1 MKINKSQSLWQRAQ
15 SLLVGGVSSPVRAFR
30 GVGGDPFFVS
40 HGAGP
45 FIYTADDERLIDYV
59 LSWGPLIL
67 GHAHPAVV
75 RAVQET
81 AARGSSFG
89 IPTEVELRLAER
101 VVQMVPS
108 AEKVRFVN
116 SGTEATMTAVRLAR
130 GAFARDLVI
139 KIEGCYHGHVDSLL
153 VQAGSGAAALGVPTS
168 PGIPA
173 AIAQCTLALPFNDL
187 DAMRAAFDA
196 HGPDIACVILEPV
209 PGNMGLVLP
218 DPDYLAGVRR
228 ITRDHGAL
236 LIFDEVMS
244 GFRVSLGGAQARYD
258 CIPDLTALGKVIGG
272 GLPVGAVAGPAW
284 IMDALAPL
292 GFVYQAGTLSGNPL
306 AMAAGLA
313 TLSEL
318 GRPEVFARIEQAA
331 ERLITGLEE
340 SADRAGVPV
349 SAARAGSMIGLFF
362 NPGPVRNFDDARDS
376 DTAAYA
382 TFFHAMLDAGV
393 YIAPSQFETMFVSSA
408 HDDAVID
415 QTLEAADKAFAAV
428 AKTSRT

>member
-1 MKINKSQSLWQRAQ
+1 MKTDRSQSLWQRAQ

-40 HGAGP
+40 HGVGP
-45 FIYTADDERLIDYV
+45 WIYTADGERLIDYV

-75 RAVQET
+75 RAVQEA

-130 GAFARDLVI
+130 GVTKRDLVI
-139 KIEGCYHGHVDSLL
+139 KIEGCYHGHVDGLL

-272 GLPVGAVAGPAW
+272 GLPVGAIAGPAEL
-284 IMDALAPL
+284 MDALAPV
-292 GFVYQAGTLSGNPL
+292 GPVYQAGTLSGNPL

-349 SAARAGSMIGLFF
+349 AAARAGSMLGLFF
-362 NPGPVRNFDDARDS
+362 SPSPVRNFEDAKRS

>member
-1 MKINKSQSLWQRAQ
+1 MKTDRSQSLWQRAQ
-15 SLLVGGVSSPVRAFR
+15 SLLVGGVSSPVRAFK

-45 FIYTADDERLIDYV
+45 WIYTADGERLIDYV

-75 RAVQET
+75 RAVQD
-81 AARGSSFG
+81 AAAQGSSFG

-108 AEKVRFVN
+108 AEKVRFVS

-130 GAFARDLVI
+130 GVTRRDLVI
-139 KIEGCYHGHVDSLL
+139 KIEGCYHGHVDGLL
-153 VQAGSGAAALGVPTS
+153 VQAGSGAATLGVPTS

-173 AIAQCTLALPFNDL
+173 AAAQCTLTIPFNDL

-218 DPDYLAGVRR
+218 DPSYLAEVRR
-228 ITRDHGAL
+228 LTRDRGAL

-244 GFRVSLGGAQARYD
+244 GFRVSLGGAQARFD

-272 GLPVGAVAGPAW
+272 GLPVGAIAGPAEL
-284 IMDALAPL
+284 MDALAPV
-292 GFVYQAGTLSGNPL
+292 GPVYQAGTLSGNPL

-331 ERLITGLEE
+331 ERLITGIEQ

-349 SAARAGSMIGLFF
+349 TTARAGSMLGLFF
-362 NPGPVRNFDDARDS
+362 NPGPVRNFEDAKRS

-382 TFFHAMLDAGV
+382 TFFHTMLDAGV

-415 QTLEAADKAFAAV
+415 RTLEAADKAFAAV
-428 AKTSRT
+428 AESSRT